1 MRHAPYTTEYLEV
14 TVMSEGELMEYFLT
28 RSYETEEV
36 WTLQN
41 DMDWLLLQ
49 HGDMQYLPVWPY
61 QRFAEEAMP
70 AGGGYNVIA
79 YALEDFVFE
88 TLPELIE
95 RDIGVEIMPRA
106 TGAGCFITPHRLLD
120 IIGGMMESGE
130 YRLDG

>member
-1 MRHAPYTTEYLEV
+1 MRHAPYATEYLAV
-14 TVMSEGELMEYFLT
+14 PVMSEGELMEYFLT
-28 RSYETEEV
+28 RSFETEEV

-41 DMDWLLLQ
+41 DMDWFLLQ
-49 HGDMQYLPVWPY
+49 RSGMQYLPVWPY
-61 QRFAEEAMP
+61 QRFAEEALP
-70 AGGGYNVIA
+70 DGGGYTVIA

-95 RDIGVEIMPRA
+95 RDIGVEIMPRT

-120 IIGGMMESGE
+120 IIGGMFESGE